1 MKTLVT
7 IGRGGTGKSSFTAL
21 MAKALI
27 EANQAPILLVDADP
41 DQNLAEML
49 GVDLKEA
56 GKSTIA
62 DLIVSTFIKGG
73 GTTVGVP
80 PTQRIESRIW
90 ENGLYESK
98 NFDFMAV
105 GTKWVEGC
113 YCMPNSALKGALES
127 LTKTYKYVLIDSP
140 AGLENLNRRI
150 TSNVNDVFDILDH
163 SKKSQDHVRRAYKI
177 AKEVDMQFENFY
189 IVGGYRFPAELGK
202 QAEDDLKFKYL
213 GKIEAD
219 DELDEYVLDG
229 KSLLDLSKDNKAYLS
244 VKKILQSLGY
254 LIIPESFTQF
264 FGNLAYL
271 YLHRDF
277 CLRNL
282 ERFKKTVIQHS
293 RKPLQRFPN

>member
-1 MKTLVT
+1 MIKKTANNLRLFVLKTLVT
-7 IGRGGTGKSSFTAL
+7 VGRGGTGKSSFTAL
-21 MAKALI
+21 MAKCFI
-27 EANQAPILLVDADP
+27 EAGVSPLLLVDADP

-62 DLIVSTFIKGG
+62 DLIVSTFIEQG
-73 GTTVGVP
+73 GTTVGIP

-98 NFDFMAV
+98 NFDFLAV

-127 LTKTYKYVLIDSP
+127 LTKNYKFVLVDSP

-150 TSNVNDVFDILDH
+150 TSEVNDIFDILDH

-177 AKEVDMQFENFY
+177 AKEVDMKFENFY

-213 GKIEAD
+213 GKILAD
-219 DELDEYVLDG
+219 DQLDEYVLDG
-229 KSLLDLSKDNKAYLS
+229 KSLLDLPNDNKGYLS
-244 VKKILQSLGY
+244 VKEILNKLGY
-254 LIIPESFTQF
+254 L
-264 FGNLAYL
+264 
-271 YLHRDF
+271 
-277 CLRNL
+277 
-282 ERFKKTVIQHS
+282 
-293 RKPLQRFPN
+293 

>member
-21 MAKALI
+21 MAKCFI
-27 EANQAPILLVDADP
+27 EAGTSPILLVDADP

-62 DLIVSTFIKGG
+62 DLIVSTFIEKG

-80 PTQRIESRIW
+80 PTQRIESSIW
-90 ENGLYESK
+90 ENGLYEGE

-127 LTKTYKYVLIDSP
+127 LTKNYKYVLVDSP

-150 TSNVNDVFDILDH
+150 TSEVNDIFDILDH

-177 AKEVDMQFENFY
+177 AKEVDMKFENFY

-202 QAEDDLKFKYL
+202 QAEADLEFKYL
-213 GKIEAD
+213 GKISS
-219 DELDEYVLDG
+219 DETLDGYVLDG
-229 KSLLDLSKDNKAYLS
+229 KSLLDLPNDNKAYLS
-244 VKKILQSLGY
+244 VKEILKNLNY
-254 LIIPESFTQF
+254 L
-264 FGNLAYL
+264 
-271 YLHRDF
+271 
-277 CLRNL
+277 
-282 ERFKKTVIQHS
+282 
-293 RKPLQRFPN
+293 